1 MALAD
6 KQVLLVR
13 HGETDWSRT
22 HRHTG
27 RTDVPLTDRG
37 RAQARAAGS
46 VLAGRELSLVL
57 TSPLGRALDTCRIA
71 GLGDVAEVDPDLA
84 EWDYGDAEGRS
95 TADVQ
100 AEVEGWTVWTHPVG
114 GTGETVDEV
123 GARADA
129 VIARVDAADGDV
141 ALFAHG
147 HLLRVLTARWVGL
160 PAVGGRHFALGTAT
174 LSTLGYEHG
183 NRVVTRWND
192 DTHLRDL

>member
-13 HGETDWSRT
+13 HGETGWSRT
-22 HRHTG
+22 SRHTG

-37 RAQARAAGS
+37 RAQARAAGL

-95 TADVQ
+95 TADIQ